1 MLQRKGTQPHDGW
14 WGLRACERE
23 IVTRVIEGGPWER
36 DGEQKDPGEQAGLPG
51 SIAFCG
57 TNSITSISTTSSSRD
72 RTPSTETVRPTG
84 RRKEGRA
91 DPIR

>member
-1 MLQRKGTQPHDGW
+1 MV
-14 WGLRACERE
+14 RAESLEKE
-23 IVTRVIEGGPWER
+23 IVTSAIEGDPWEE

-51 SIAFCG
+51 SHAYCG
-57 TNSITSISTTSSSRD
+57 TNNITSISTTSSSRD

-84 RRKEGRA
+84 RRREGRA